1 MSAFSGSYLLIS
13 RNRVEIARLGGAAL
27 RPKERH
33 TPNTCPRST
42 HLFILKV
49 FFLSTARVR
58 GGEVGRLC
66 SSGFRARSVN
76 FFPGGSHSCRSTFR
90 SVLDIFSFFLTGTH
104 TCGFDSTVRRVW
116 NPQYKSWSV
125 FSQDHL
131 VKTLLGSDVGEQHNA
146 ALDALKSI
154 RLFNYFN
161 YLQSGQGGGEAA
173 LDAVKQK
180 LLESPPEPSF
190 AKKNPSWEGVCM
202 GNRKTCTCG
211 APFFG

>member
-76 FFPGGSHSCRSTFR
+76 FFPGGSPAVAPLFDLFLTF
-90 SVLDIFSFFLTGTH
+90 SHFFLTGPH
-104 TCGFDSTVRRVW
+104 TCCLTLPSALRCAGRCSGAFGARIPRREW
-116 NPQYKSWSV
+116 D
-125 FSQDHL
+125 F
-131 VKTLLGSDVGEQHNA
+131 
-146 ALDALKSI
+146 
-154 RLFNYFN
+154 
-161 YLQSGQGGGEAA
+161 
-173 LDAVKQK
+173 
-180 LLESPPEPSF
+180 
-190 AKKNPSWEGVCM
+190 
-202 GNRKTCTCG
+202 
-211 APFFG
+211 